1 MVKQSFLQDVTKVL
15 SSNIFTIINGLIISV
30 ILSRQLG
37 PSGFGLYSA
46 ILVVPLIVISITQL
60 GIRASAIY
68 FIGNKKYKTDLIVSN
83 ILMILIFSSLLGVVT
98 TGVVFFVMNDEN
110 FSILMILLV
119 LLIIPPRLAA
129 IQIGGIFLGLEQI
142 KKAMMLNWL
151 TIFINLISVIV
162 LVWILA
168 FEING
173 ALLSMLIAYCIITV
187 WAVFVIRKEHIVVF
201 KPDFQIIKNIL
212 KKGIVFALAFL
223 IIQLNYR
230 IDILILKELVS
241 LKEVGYYSLG
251 ASIAE
256 KLWQLPLAIG
266 IVLMSRTANATDQ
279 QAINISTAKLFRVSL
294 IAGVIAAGILFVITP
309 VVIPAIWGND
319 FQPSIRVLQFILPGI
334 LFVSQYRILSS
345 RLSGIGLPQ
354 IAIYVFLPAL
364 IINIVLNYWWIPLYG
379 AMGAVMATNVSYTL
393 GSVIFLFVYAKVVKM
408 PVLEM
413 LSYKKTDFDFLVAL
427 KRKFL

>member
-1 MVKQSFLQDVTKVL
+1 MVRQSFLQDVTKVL
-15 SSNIFTIINGLIISV
+15 SSNVFTIINGLIISI

-98 TGVVFFVMNDEN
+98 AGVVFFVMNDEN

-168 FEING
+168 FQING
-173 ALLSMLIAYCIITV
+173 ALLSMLIAYCIITG
-187 WAVFVIRKEHIVVF
+187 WAFFVIRKEHIVIF
-201 KPDFQIIKNIL
+201 KPDFHIIKNLL

-294 IAGVIAAGILFVITP
+294 IAGVMAAGILFVITP
-309 VVIPAIWGND
+309 VVVPAIWGKD
-319 FQPSIRVLQFILPGI
+319 FQPSIRILQFILPGI
-334 LFVSQYRILSS
+334 LFISQYRILSS

-354 IAIYVFLPAL
+354 IAIYVFFPAL

-379 AMGAVMATNVSYTL
+379 AMGAVMATNASYTF
-393 GSVIFLFVYAKVVKM
+393 GSIIFLFVYAKVVKM
-408 PVLEM
+408 PVSEM
-413 LSYKKTDFDFLVAL
+413 LSYKKTDFDFLIAL